1 MAKNNTSPLAVTAK
15 KAVPLKRMQTHETAL
30 TLRPVKVSP
39 RAKAPAIITMK
50 KQGRTKPESYA
61 AVTSQEFNVLKK
73 VIEDKFEELAHT
85 YDEKVR
91 SLITELKNKDH
102 RGEGFRLFPNLTGGI
117 RNFLAQFSAQSIKE
131 QLASIAMWGTST
143 EVDEFGL
150 DPVFT
155 AKAKPFFDI
164 IYNKWWRV
172 ETIGITNIPL
182 SGRALL
188 VSNHSGGIPIDGAM
202 IVNSIFREHQAKR
215 ITRPLVEDFVYYM
228 PFINSFMIRTGSVRA
243 SQENAERLLEK
254 DQLVIVFPEGLKG
267 IGKPFKYRY
276 KLQRFGRGGYIKL
289 AMRTHS
295 PIIPVA
301 VVGAEEAYPIIGRID
316 WLGRIFGAPYLP
328 VTPFF
333 PWLGP
338 LGMIPLPTKWYI
350 KYGEPIDMSKYSE
363 EDLEDDILIN
373 RLSENVRTQIQNML
387 IDVLKQRK
395 SIFFGQTN

>member
-1 MAKNNTSPLAVTAK
+1 MQKHNISVLSTKARKAENIKEAVAPDTAI
-15 KAVPLKRMQTHETAL
+15 AIRT
-30 TLRPVKVSP
+30 VKLSP
-39 RAKAPAIITMK
+39 RTKKVNVINLK

-61 AVTSQEFNVLKK
+61 AVTSQEFNTLRKI
-73 VIEDKFEELAHT
+73 IEDKFEELAHN
-85 YDEKVR
+85 YDEKVK
-91 SLITELKNKDH
+91 SVMDELKNKDK
-102 RGEGFRLFPNLTGGI
+102 RISRFNFMSGI
-117 RNFLAQFSAQSIKE
+117 TSGLKDFLSQFSAQSINEK
-131 QLASIAMWGTST
+131 LAAVAMWGIST

-155 AKAKPFFDI
+155 TKAQPFFDI
-164 IYNKWWRV
+164 IYDKWWRV
-172 ETIGITNIPL
+172 ETIGINNIPL
-182 SGRALL
+182 KGRALL

-202 IVNSIFREHQAKR
+202 IVNSIYKEHPARR

-228 PFINSFMIRTGSVRA
+228 PFVNSFLIKTGSVRA

-254 DQLVIVFPEGLKG
+254 DQLVVVFPEGLKG
-267 IGKPFKYRY
+267 IGKPFKDRY
-276 KLQRFGRGGYIKL
+276 KLQRFGRGGYVKL

-316 WLGRIFGAPYLP
+316 WLGKIFGAPYLP

-350 KYGEPIDMSKYSE
+350 KYGEPIDMSKYGE
-363 EDLEDDILIN
+363 EDMDDDILIN
-373 RLSENVRTQIQNML
+373 RLSENVRTQIQNILM
-387 IDVLKQRK
+387 DVLKQRK
-395 SIFFGQTN
+395 SIFFG